1 MNEMAKIKLKQF
13 LMDNY
18 YSDEEL
24 RESFNISAKITM
36 KWLEEARQFMN
47 KAVSREDKKL
57 KEQLILEGW

>member
-1 MNEMAKIKLKQF
+1 MKNKITKQQV
-13 LMDNY
+13 LDHY

-24 RESFNISAKITM
+24 RESLRISTKTTM

-47 KAVSREDKKL
+47 KAVSSENKKL